1 MKSKMLLLLIA
12 GFSWLNA
19 YNQTVVDIIV
29 GSPNHN
35 TLEAAVGAA
44 GLVPTLQG
52 PGPFTIFAPTD
63 NAFAAL
69 PAGTVEALLK
79 DPKGALTQILLYHTV
94 GANALSTGLSNGQFI
109 KTINGK
115 SVNVIINSDGVFI
128 NNAKVTVADVIADNG
143 VVHVIDAVLLPPTT
157 VADVIVNSPIHNTL
171 EAAAGAAGL
180 VPTLQGAGPFTIF
193 APTDNAFAALPAGT
207 VEALLKDPK
216 GLLTQILLY
225 HAVGAN
231 ALSSGLSNG
240 QFIKT
245 INGKS
250 VNVIINAD
258 GVFINN
264 AKVTVADVIADNG
277 VVHVIDAVLLPP
289 STVADVIVNSPI
301 HNTLEAAAGAAGLV
315 PTLQGAGP
323 FTIFAPTDNAFAALP
338 AGTVEALLKDPKGLL
353 TQILLYHAVGA
364 NALSTGLSNGQFI
377 KTINGKSVNVIIN
390 ADGVFINNAKVT
402 VADVIADNGV
412 VHVIDAVLLPP
423 TTVADVIVNSPIHNT
438 LEAAAG
444 AAGLVPTLQTAG
456 PFTIFAPTD
465 NAFASLPAGTVEAL
479 LKDPKGLLTQILL
492 YHAVGANALSSGL
505 SNGQFIKTI
514 NGKSVNVIINSD
526 GVFIN
531 NAKVTVAD
539 VIADN
544 GVVHVIDA
552 VLLPPTTVADV
563 IVNSPVH
570 NTLEAAAG
578 AAGLVP
584 TLQGAGPFT
593 IFAPTDNAFAALPAG
608 TVEAL
613 LKDPKGAL
621 TQILLYHAVS
631 ANALSTGLSNG
642 QFIKTINGKSVNVII
657 NADGVFINNAKVTV
671 VDVIAD
677 NGVVHVIDAVLLP
690 PTTVADVIVNSP
702 VLTTLEAAAG
712 AAGLVPTLQGAGPFT
727 IFAPTDNAFAAL
739 PAGTI
744 EALLKDPQGALT
756 QILLFHAVGAKALST
771 DLSDGQ
777 LIKTINGQSVKV
789 TINTDGVFINN
800 AKVIVADV
808 IADNGVVH
816 VIDAVLSTTVSV
828 NEILPTN
835 IEVYPN
841 PVLDRI
847 YIRNSQ
853 DQNADFNISINELSG
868 REIFK
873 SRARNGEATI
883 LGMNSGIYIL
893 KINTTQGNYT
903 QKIVK
908 ISNN

>member
-1 MKSKMLLLLIA
+1 MLLLLIA

-115 SVNVIINSDGVFI
+115 SVNVITNSGGVFI
-128 NNAKVTVADVIADNG
+128 NNAKVTVADVIANNG

-157 VADVIVNSPIHNTL
+157 VADVIVNSPVHNTL

-289 STVADVIVNSPI
+289 NTVADVIVNSP
-301 HNTLEAAAGAAGLV
+301 V
-315 PTLQGAGP
+315 
-323 FTIFAPTDNAFAALP
+323 
-338 AGTVEALLKDPKGLL
+338 
-353 TQILLYHAVGA
+353 
-364 NALSTGLSNGQFI
+364 
-377 KTINGKSVNVIIN
+377 
-390 ADGVFINNAKVT
+390 
-402 VADVIADNGV
+402 
-412 VHVIDAVLLPP
+412 
-423 TTVADVIVNSPIHNT
+423 HNT

-465 NAFASLPAGTVEAL
+465 NAFAALPAGTVEAL

-584 TLQGAGPFT
+584 TLQSAGPFT
-593 IFAPTDNAFAALPAG
+593 FFAPTDNAFAALPAG

-621 TQILLYHAVS
+621 TQILLYHAVG
-631 ANALSTGLSNG
+631 ANALSSSLSNG

-657 NADGVFINNAKVTV
+657 NSGGVFINNAKVTV
-671 VDVIAD
+671 ADVIAD

-702 VLTTLEAAAG
+702 VHNTLEAAAGAAGLVPTLQSAGPFTIFAPTDNAFAALPAGTVEALLKDPKGLLTQILLYHAVGANALSTGLSNGQFIKTINGKSVNVIINSDGVFINNAKVTVADVIADNGVVHVIDAVLLPPSTVADVIVNSPIHNTLEAAAG

-756 QILLFHAVGAKALST
+756 QILLYHAVGAKALST
-771 DLSDGQ
+771 DLADGQ

-853 DQNADFNISINELSG
+853 DQNADFNFSINELSG